1 MPAAINLIGHKYGRL
16 TVIEEGDRLRVSRRK
31 VLRRWVCVCDC
42 GNTSI
47 LSTGNIRSGN
57 SKSCGCL
64 NLELIAERGR
74 RLNRTHGYRNTSIY
88 HTWSSMVQRCTNP
101 KAQAWR
107 NYGGRGI
114 SVCERWLKFENFLA
128 DMGERPAGLDLDR
141 INNDGNYEL
150 GNCRWTTR
158 SVNIKNTRPRQRD
171 SLGRYTST

>member
-1 MPAAINLIGHKYGRL
+1 
-16 TVIEEGDRLRVSRRK
+16 
-31 VLRRWVCVCDC
+31 
-42 GNTSI
+42 
-47 LSTGNIRSGN
+47 
-57 SKSCGCL
+57 
-64 NLELIAERGR
+64 
-74 RLNRTHGYRNTSIY
+74 
-88 HTWSSMVQRCTNP
+88 MVQRCTNP